1 MGTFK
6 AIHNSVHSR
15 EYKIFQQELRIARE
29 QQGISQNELA
39 RRLKTT
45 QGYISK
51 CESGDLRLDV
61 AQIRAF
67 CAALDVSFI
76 DFMRQY
82 DAAVLRAT
90 KK

>member
-1 MGTFK
+1 MGTFQS
-6 AIHNSVHSR
+6 IHNSVHSQ
-15 EYKIFQQELRIARE
+15 EYKVFQQQLRLARE

-39 RRLKTT
+39 GRLQTT

-67 CAALDVSFI
+67 CAALEISFP
-76 DFMRQY
+76 DFMQQY
-82 DAAVLRAT
+82 DDAVRRAME
-90 KK
+90 